1 MGMIIGTLGDD
12 LTAELPA
19 SLQLL
24 LEKLKNEITRVF
36 AVKALSRIAVSRL
49 TVDISPILADSIR
62 ELATFLRKVTLLFV
76 FYPFCINM
84 IRHIE
89 QQAVEAIF
97 VDRIGRLSTQ
107 IRRQFPCA

>member
-1 MGMIIGTLGDD
+1 MYCIVYQTFNQEVKECAITCMGMIIGTLGDD

-49 TVDISPILADSIR
+49 SVDISPILADSVR
-62 ELATFLRKVTLLFV
+62 ELATFLRKVTFLRVHFIIL
-76 FYPFCINM
+76 Y
-84 IRHIE
+84 
-89 QQAVEAIF
+89 
-97 VDRIGRLSTQ
+97 
-107 IRRQFPCA
+107 